1 MTTDAPRRSQ
11 LAQIAQVIGVFVA
24 ALWLVEILDVTV
36 FDDAWER
43 RGIRPRMLSG
53 LQGVAL
59 APLLHDD
66 FTHLVANTVPLII
79 LGGLVL
85 AHGIRV
91 WASVTGVVVVVG
103 GLATWLFARSAN
115 HIGVSGVVFGYLGY
129 LLAAAFFERS
139 LRSIV
144 IGAVAF
150 FLYGGLL
157 FGVLPGQPGVSWE
170 SHLFGA
176 AAGVLAAWLLR
187 SRSPARV

>member
-85 AHGIRV
+85 AHGMRV

-187 SRSPARV
+187 SRSPAPV

>member
-85 AHGIRV
+85 AHGMRV

>member
-187 SRSPARV
+187 SRSPAPV